1 MVCNY
6 FTREKFLTL
15 PRGGQRCQVL
25 TVLDDRVPIERAPDK
40 MMSLFVAAAQGFAP
54 GLMPSSKA
62 CTVPALERAAVR
74 RVQMGVRRKAPT
86 GVSQTN
92 GRMADIMGQSAA
104 GGGGGLFPGDGM
116 DDGGDSMQTNLADYQ
131 RKAKPAAKK
140 PEAAKPEAA
149 KPQASTETKAAP
161 GAESAEATATD
172 QVKKA

>member
-1 MVCNY
+1 M
-6 FTREKFLTL
+6 
-15 PRGGQRCQVL
+15 P
-25 TVLDDRVPIERAPDK
+25 AP
-40 MMSLFVAAAQGFAP
+40 
-54 GLMPSSKA
+54 
-62 CTVPALERAAVR
+62 ERAAVR
-74 RVQMGVRRKAPT
+74 RLQMGVRRKAPT

-131 RKAKPAAKK
+131 RKARK

-149 KPQASTETKAAP
+149 KPQASTETKAAT
-161 GAESAEATATD
+161 GAETTEATTTD

>member
-1 MVCNY
+1 
-6 FTREKFLTL
+6 
-15 PRGGQRCQVL
+15 
-25 TVLDDRVPIERAPDK
+25 
-40 MMSLFVAAAQGFAP
+40 MMALVVAATQGFAP

-92 GRMADIMGQSAA
+92 GRMADIMGQSSA

-140 PEAAKPEAA
+140 PQAAKPEVA
-149 KPQASTETKAAP
+149 KPRASTETKAAP
-161 GAESAEATATD
+161 GAETTEAAATD

>member
-1 MVCNY
+1 
-6 FTREKFLTL
+6 
-15 PRGGQRCQVL
+15 
-25 TVLDDRVPIERAPDK
+25 
-40 MMSLFVAAAQGFAP
+40 
-54 GLMPSSKA
+54 
-62 CTVPALERAAVR
+62 VPAPERAAVR
-74 RVQMGVRRKAPT
+74 RLQMGVRRKAPT

-131 RKAKPAAKK
+131 RKARKPEAAK

-149 KPQASTETKAAP
+149 KPQASTETKAAT
-161 GAESAEATATD
+161 GAETTEATTTD

>member
-1 MVCNY
+1 MAL
-6 FTREKFLTL
+6 FLSL
-15 PRGGQRCQVL
+15 L
-25 TVLDDRVPIERAPDK
+25 MA
-40 MMSLFVAAAQGFAP
+40 LFVAGAQGFAP

-62 CTVPALERAAVR
+62 CTVPAPERAAVR
-74 RVQMGVRRKAPT
+74 RLQMGVRRKAPT

-131 RKAKPAAKK
+131 RKARKPEAAK

-149 KPQASTETKAAP
+149 KPQASTETKAAT
-161 GAESAEATATD
+161 GAETTEATTTD

>member
-1 MVCNY
+1 MACNY
-6 FTREKFLTL
+6 FTRKSSYCNPT
-15 PRGGQRCQVL
+15 QRRTEIQDS
-25 TVLDDRVPIERAPDK
+25 VLDETATRAPSKK

-92 GRMADIMGQSAA
+92 GRMADIMGQSSA